1 MGTGTSMGLP
11 VGFSLKSL
19 NNYNKV
25 FNNNND
31 YEKAFNN
38 NIDYE
43 KHEPVGS
50 VSRVVGWW

>member
-1 MGTGTSMGLP
+1 
-11 VGFSLKSL
+11 L